1 MDNNGNNKENNQ
13 NNSWMNHPNLS
24 GMDPAKLAMLQSLA
38 EQGSQKG
45 QNDIMPFLMAAA
57 SKSKSSGMQFSKN
70 EMDTIIE
77 VLTIGKPPAEVAKI
91 DRMLQLMKMMR

>member
-1 MDNNGNNKENNQ
+1 MDNNNNKDGNSGS
-13 NNSWMNHPNLS
+13 SWMNHPNLS

-45 QNDIMPFLMAAA
+45 QSDIMPFLMAAA
-57 SKSKSSGMQFSKN
+57 SKSQSSGMQFSKN

-77 VLTIGKPPAEVAKI
+77 VLKIGKPPAEVAKM